1 MEKRITIAIYL
12 AIFVFGVFVVR
23 LWDLQIIKGKEYR
36 KINERNRLRV
46 IDIPAPRGIIYDRNN
61 KVLVKNVPSFDIS
74 VVKEDIPRDLD
85 TLSKLGRLIG
95 LSLDEINSYLSKA
108 STIPFSPVKLKKNVS
123 FEEIA
128 KVEAGKIDFPGLHIE
143 VVGGR
148 EYVYRHAAS
157 HVLGYLGLLSLDQLR
172 SIKYRGIPPETLLG
186 RFGIEK
192 VHNAVLRGVPGKKI
206 IEVDATGSIIKIV
219 RILRPIKG
227 NNIKLT
233 IDIDLQIEAEKSL
246 RGKAGAVV
254 ALDIDT
260 GEVLALASA
269 PSFDPNLFVRGIDYK
284 DWQELTS
291 NPRKPLLNRAIQSQY
306 PPGSTFK
313 IITAI
318 AALEEGLITKDTHY
332 YCSGSIYFGRI
343 FRCWKEEGHGD
354 VILHKAL
361 VESCDVYFYE
371 VGKKL
376 DIDILAQYAM
386 GFGLGR
392 PTGIEIQG
400 EAAGIVP
407 SSGWKLETKR
417 EKWYKGETLNTVI
430 GQGYLS
436 ATPIQM
442 ARLMA
447 TVVNGGKLYEPYLL
461 MDPDKKIRPKGTVKI
476 KPENIELIKNALLGV
491 VEDKHGTGWLSRS
504 NIARIGGKTGTSQVI
519 GGVRK
524 EEEIPEKYK
533 DHAWFVAFSFDKNPQ
548 IAVAVFV
555 EHGGHGSSAAAPIA
569 KRIIEAFYKN
579 NQKSEQD

>member
-1 MEKRITIAIYL
+1 MENRVTIAIYIV
-12 AIFVFGVFVVR
+12 IFIFSVFMVR
-23 LWDLQIIKGKEYR
+23 LWDLQIIKGKEYK
-36 KINERNRLRV
+36 KINERNRLRI

-74 VVKEDIPRDLD
+74 IVKEDIPGDRE
-85 TLSKLGRLIG
+85 TAFKLGRLIG
-95 LSLDEINSYLSKA
+95 LSLDEINSNISKA

-128 KVEAGKIDFPGLHIE
+128 KVEAGKIDFPGLHVE
-143 VVGGR
+143 VVSGR

-157 HVLGYLGLLSLDQLR
+157 HVLGYLGRLSLDQLR
-172 SIKYRGIPPETLLG
+172 TITYRGTHPETVTG
-186 RFGIEK
+186 RFGVEK
-192 VHNAVLRGVPGKKI
+192 VHNAVLGGIPGKKI
-206 IEVDATGSIIKIV
+206 IEVDAMGRIIKIV

-233 IDIDLQIEAEKSL
+233 IDIDLQVEAEESL
-246 RGKAGAVV
+246 RGKVGAVV
-254 ALDIDT
+254 AIDIDT

-269 PSFDPNLFVRGIDYK
+269 PSFDPNLFVRGIGYK
-284 DWQELTS
+284 DWQKLMS

-313 IITAI
+313 IISAL
-318 AALEEGLITKDTHY
+318 AALEEGLITKDTQY

-343 FRCWKEEGHGD
+343 FRCWKDDGHGD
-354 VILHKAL
+354 VILHKAI

-392 PTGIEIQG
+392 PTGIEIEG
-400 EAAGIVP
+400 EVAGIVP
-407 SSGWKLETKR
+407 SSRWKLETKR
-417 EKWYKGETLNTVI
+417 EHWYKGETLNTVI

-447 TVVNGGKLYEPYLL
+447 TV
-461 MDPDKKIRPKGTVKI
+461 
-476 KPENIELIKNALLGV
+476 
-491 VEDKHGTGWLSRS
+491 
-504 NIARIGGKTGTSQVI
+504 
-519 GGVRK
+519 
-524 EEEIPEKYK
+524 
-533 DHAWFVAFSFDKNPQ
+533 
-548 IAVAVFV
+548 
-555 EHGGHGSSAAAPIA
+555 
-569 KRIIEAFYKN
+569 
-579 NQKSEQD
+579 